1 MSVET
6 ILEAVRALPPEDR
19 LRIADTIWSEV
30 EEQDLSEEQKREI
43 DRRIANFEATGKSV
57 SWDEVLAAARARWG
71 R

>member
-30 EEQDLSEEQKREI
+30 EDLEFTDEQKREI
-43 DRRIANFEATGKSV
+43 DRRLANFEATGKTIT
-57 SWDEVLAAARARWG
+57 WDEVLSAARARW
-71 R
+71 RR